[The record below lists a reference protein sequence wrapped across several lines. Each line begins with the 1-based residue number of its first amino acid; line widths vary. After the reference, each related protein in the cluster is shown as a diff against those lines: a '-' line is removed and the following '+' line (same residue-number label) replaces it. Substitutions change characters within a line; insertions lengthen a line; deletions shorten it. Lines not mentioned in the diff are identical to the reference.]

1 MQNLYENCTLCPR
14 KCGVNRL
21 KGEVGFC
28 GANANVEVNRIGL
41 HFMEEPIISGT
52 DGSGTVFFTHCSL
65 GCIFCQNKDI
75 SRKGSSGKEYTA
87 EQLAK
92 EYINLEN
99 QGAHNIN
106 LVTPTH
112 YMPTVV
118 QSIKIARE
126 MGIKIPFVYNT
137 SGFEQ
142 YENIKML
149 EGVIDIFLT
158 DLKYFSPYLAGRY
171 SGSEDYFDNC
181 LPAINEMVKIT
192 GAPTYHENGML
203 KKGTIIRH
211 LILPGAVGDTI
222 SILRQTEK
230 HFGDRVLVSLM
241 RQYTPMSNTLPDE
254 LCRTVTDDEYTQAVD
269 EFNALNLN
277 GFLQQSDSV
286 GKDKIPEFK

>member
-1 MQNLYENCTLCPR
+1 MQNLYKNCTLCPR

-21 KGEVGFC
+21 SGEVGFC
-28 GANANVEVNRIGL
+28 GANADAEVNRIGL

-52 DGSGTVFFTHCSL
+52 NGSGTVFFTHCSL

-75 SRKGSSGKEYTA
+75 SRKDSSGKEYTA

-137 SGFEQ
+137 SGFETA
-142 YENIKML
+142 ENIKML

-171 SGSEDYFDNC
+171 SGSEDYFDYC

-192 GAPTYHENGML
+192 GAPTYDENGML

-222 SILRQTEK
+222 SILKQTEK
-230 HFGDRVLVSLM
+230 HFCDRVLVSLM

>member
-1 MQNLYENCTLCPR
+1 MQNLYKNCTLCPR

-21 KGEVGFC
+21 SGEVGFC
-28 GANANVEVNRIGL
+28 GANANAEVNRIGL

-52 DGSGTVFFTHCSL
+52 NGSGTVFFTHCSL

-137 SGFEQ
+137 SGFETA
-142 YENIKML
+142 ENIKML
-149 EGVIDIFLT
+149 SGVIDIFLT

-171 SGSEDYFDNC
+171 SGSEDYFDYC

-192 GAPTYHENGML
+192 GAPTFDKNGML

-222 SILRQTEK
+222 SILKQTEK
-230 HFGDRVLVSLM
+230 HFGDKVLVSLM

-286 GKDKIPEFK
+286 GKDKIPYFE